1 MKTYDTISR
10 AVFSRPWAILPST
23 LATIVDILRFR
34 AAGGEMSAE
43 EVALRLE
50 TAATNAGP
58 RGGNSRTGAVAI
70 IPLYGVIMPRAGM
83 METSGGTS
91 IERFR
96 ANFRAAMAD
105 TEVGSIVLDVDSPG
119 GVIDGVPDMAEE
131 VRAARGSKPVVAIAN
146 TLMASAAYWIA
157 CGAQEVWTLSSALV
171 GSIGVW
177 TAHDDLSAFYESKGI
192 KTTLISAGK
201 YKVEGNELGPL
212 TDEARASLQAR
223 VDDVYS
229 MFSAGVAKGR
239 GVPLAQVRGGLGE
252 GRVLLGSK
260 AVAEGLADRV
270 GTLDDAI
277 VRAAKLGAANARAT
291 GPAAVQIVDVPPA
304 VVAAGDATDIDHVAD
319 AAGDELEL
327 GEPDPT
333 ADELEAVIAELQG
346 ERIQAEFEAAR
357 H

>member
-1 MKTYDTISR
+1 MKTYDSISR
-10 AVFSRPWAILPST
+10 AVFSRPWVILPST

-34 AAGGEMSAE
+34 AGGGEMSAE

-58 RGGNSRTGAVAI
+58 RGGNTRAGAVAI

-119 GVIDGVPDMAEE
+119 GVVDGVPDMADE
-131 VRAARGSKPVVAIAN
+131 VRAARAQKPVIAVSN
-146 TLMASAAYWIA
+146 TLMASAAYWLA
-157 CGAQEVWTLSSALV
+157 CGAQEIWTLSSALV
-171 GSIGVW
+171 GSIGVF
-177 TAHDDLSAFYESKGI
+177 TAHDDLSAAYEAKGI

-201 YKVEGNELGPL
+201 YKVEASELGPL
-212 TDEARASLQAR
+212 TDDARAALQTR
-223 VDDVYS
+223 VNAVYS
-229 MFSAGVAKGR
+229 LFVDGVAKGR
-239 GVPLAQVRGGLGE
+239 GVPKAKVQGGLGE
-252 GRVLLGSK
+252 GRVLLGAS

-270 GTLDDAI
+270 GTLDEAI
-277 VRAAKLGAANARAT
+277 VRAAKLGAANARA
-291 GPAAVQIVDVPPA
+291 AAAAMQITEVPPA
-304 VVAAGDATDIDHVAD
+304 VVAEVELAVAEPPDGELDAI
-319 AAGDELEL
+319 AAEFE
-327 GEPDPT
+327 T
-333 ADELEAVIAELQG
+333 
-346 ERIQAEFEAAR
+346 ERIAAEFEAAR